1 MFKNAYACVFLT
13 LLYLAMIYLCIYTT
27 YIYYYLLLFIYL
39 FIIIINKNPI
49 CSYKA
54 ELLGLH

>member
-1 MFKNAYACVFLT
+1 MKQSNIECTKIYAANT
-13 LLYLAMIYLCIYTT
+13 RI
-27 YIYYYLLLFIYL
+27 LFIII
-39 FIIIINKNPI
+39 FIIIIIIIINKNPI

>member
-1 MFKNAYACVFLT
+1 MWYVHAQFSQKTRIN
-13 LLYLAMIYLCIYTT
+13 
-27 YIYYYLLLFIYL
+27 FIIIII
-39 FIIIINKNPI
+39 IIIINKNPI